1 MFYCRFCL
9 SMAAMADRPRLVF
22 FVMDVMHFQSNHL
35 VSRLM
40 VILGGAKTTTTA
52 AGEKRVIM

>member
-1 MFYCRFCL
+1 
-9 SMAAMADRPRLVF
+9 MAGRPRLVF
-22 FVMDVMHFQSNHL
+22 FVIVVMHFQSNHL

-40 VILGGAKTTTTA
+40 MILGEAKTTTTA